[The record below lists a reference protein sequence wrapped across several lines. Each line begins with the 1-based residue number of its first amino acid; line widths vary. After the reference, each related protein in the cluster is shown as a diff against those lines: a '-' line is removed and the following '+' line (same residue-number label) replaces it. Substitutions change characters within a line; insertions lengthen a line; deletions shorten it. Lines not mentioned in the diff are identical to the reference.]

1 MLSVLGEVSNDT
13 MVFLV
18 DSGASNNFL
27 SKNDAKKLNLTLHTG
42 PASVVRLADGKQL
55 KCT

>member
-1 MLSVLGEVSNDT
+1 MLSVLGEVSNET

-27 SKNDAKKLNLTLHTG
+27 SKNDAKKLKLTLHTG
-42 PASVVRLADGKQL
+42 PASVVQLANGK
-55 KCT
+55 